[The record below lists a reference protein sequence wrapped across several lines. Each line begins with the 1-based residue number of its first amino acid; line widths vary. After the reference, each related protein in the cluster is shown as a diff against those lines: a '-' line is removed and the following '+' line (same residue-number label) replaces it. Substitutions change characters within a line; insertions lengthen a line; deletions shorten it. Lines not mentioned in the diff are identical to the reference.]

1 MFTGPLHESHFTSS
15 NTGKIN
21 HILMFT
27 GPLNERPLVILL
39 LVIQNTGKINRKL
52 MFTGLL
58 NEKTLVILLPGAL
71 VAQ

>member
-1 MFTGPLHESHFTSS
+1 
-15 NTGKIN
+15 
-21 HILMFT
+21 MFT
-27 GPLNERPLVILL
+27 GPLNERTLVILL
-39 LVIQNTGKINRKL
+39 LVIQNTGKIKRKL

>member
-1 MFTGPLHESHFTSS
+1 
-15 NTGKIN
+15 
-21 HILMFT
+21 MFT

-39 LVIQNTGKINRKL
+39 LVIHNTGKINRKL